1 MFNWIKRI
9 LYKIKNQQ
17 STIRD
22 VGLVNANP
30 EIKFAD
36 TQNNN
41 LIIGGNDTRNQT
53 FFNFGMTYQDVNNMI
68 QKELL
73 LAHNRLMSDIAPRLL
88 PNDWQKV
95 QQDYGFLQIYLEAI
109 KISAQKHSTNID
121 KTIEEIIIDRINTN
135 NDFLKIISQE
145 SILTIS
151 KLLEHQFRILHIL
164 ALFHK
169 CKIEEKNAIDLIQ
182 NLTVTF
188 KPLYD
193 TQFKTIDFEYL
204 SYTGCLSLV
213 EPGYIDLNQKYNSN
227 RYPNIDI
234 KSVQKSDVYQFIKK
248 KWENSDLKR
257 YRPTAI
263 GTYIG
268 LKYHKVKFDIDIP
281 NIEKILEK

>member
-9 LYKIKNQQ
+9 LYKIKGAQP
-17 STIRD
+17 IIGD
-22 VGLVNANP
+22 VGLVNINP
-30 EIKFAD
+30 EVKFAD

-41 LIIGGNDTRNQT
+41 LIIGGNDKRNQT
-53 FFNFGMTYQDVNNMI
+53 FFNFGMTYQDVHNMI

-73 LAHNRLMSDIAPRLL
+73 LAHNKLMSEIAPRLL
-88 PNDWQKV
+88 PNNWDEMK
-95 QQDYGFLQIYLEAI
+95 QDYAFLQTYLEAI
-109 KISAQKHSTNID
+109 KISAQKHNTNID
-121 KTIEEIIIDRINTN
+121 KTIEEIIIDRINTK

-145 SILTIS
+145 SIRTIS

-169 CKIEEKNAIDLIQ
+169 CKIEGKETTDLIQ
-182 NLTVTF
+182 NLTVKF

-213 EPGYIDLNQKYNSN
+213 EPGYIDFNQKYNSN

-234 KSVQKSDVYQFIKK
+234 KSVQESDVYQFIKK

-268 LKYHKVKFDIDIP
+268 LKYHKVKFNIDIP